1 MIQKIIK
8 VGNSYAVIIPHYIV
22 KELNL
27 KAGQIAYS
35 DFDEYEKILTI
46 YFKKSDYE
54 KARKGNLKFR
64 KMVKDFTVRYKDIL
78 DRLSTKTNPT

>member
-8 VGNSYAVIIPHYIV
+8 VGNSYAIIIPHHVV
-22 KELNL
+22 KTLNL

-35 DFDEYEKILTI
+35 DFDEYEKIVTF

-54 KARKGNLKFR
+54 KAQKENMEFR
-64 KMVKDFTVRYKDIL
+64 KMVRNFNLRYKDIL
-78 DRLSTKTNPT
+78 DKLSSKKG